1 MDFGE
6 ALHLL
11 KEGKKLAREGW
22 NGKGM
27 FIVFVPSKVIN
38 LNEKFKEL
46 FGKDKVEFN
55 QHFVIKNV
63 DGSVSTW
70 VPSVND
76 CLAEDWYVTD

>member
-22 NGKGM
+22 KGKGM

-38 LNEKFKEL
+38 LNEYLVK
-46 FGKDKVEFN
+46 FN

-76 CLAEDWYVTD
+76 CLAEDWYVAD